1 MKTKHFCS
9 LALLAISIMFMV
21 ACDKENPDTP
31 DTPTV
36 KAPVAALFNYSFTV
50 TDSMRLVAD
59 FAISYFDEN
68 GQLQNEQLAAN
79 SWEKKVTAK
88 LPAKLGVRVVASLKE
103 GVDFS
108 AIEKLRVIK
117 KYSEL
122 YYCVDEDGNKVG
134 KTYTYSDNHSQA
146 IKGEQI
152 PQYFNKDHFL
162 QSLYTFDAAGEG
174 TYHNDWK

>member
-1 MKTKHFCS
+1 MKTKHFCG
-9 LALLAISIMFMV
+9 LALLAISTMFMV

-36 KAPVAALFNYSFTV
+36 KAPVAVVFNYSFAV
-50 TDSMRLVAD
+50 NDSMRLVAD
-59 FAISYFDEN
+59 FGISYFDEN

-88 LPAKLGVRVVASLKE
+88 LPAKLGVRVVASVKE

-108 AIEKLRVIK
+108 AIEKLRILS
-117 KYSEL
+117 KYSEVF
-122 YYCVDEDGNKVG
+122 YCVDEDGNKVG
-134 KTYTYSDNHSQA
+134 KTYTDGDSHAQP
-146 IKGEQI
+146 IRGEQI
-152 PQYFNKDHFL
+152 TQYFSKDHFL

-174 TYHNDWK
+174 TYHDDWK